1 MGMIWP
7 YHRFPTGQPIITLG
21 GLSYRS
27 KPILQFT
34 VIGPGGTRLLDGLAD
49 TGADDTI
56 FSESTAQRIGLDLTG
71 APTGHTRG
79 PAGLNRAALRY
90 AEVTLRLAQGT
101 ERREWRAWVGFVPAR
116 LPYALVGQAGFLQF
130 FTAVFRPHVEEFELS
145 VNSLYPGV

>member
-1 MGMIWP
+1 MAMIWP
-7 YHRFPTGQPIITLG
+7 YVRFPTRQPIVTLG

-27 KPILQFT
+27 KPILSFT
-34 VIGPGGTRLLDGLAD
+34 VIGPGGAAAVSGLAD

-56 FSESTAQRIGLDLTG
+56 LPESVAERAGLDLTD

-90 AEVTLRLAQGT
+90 AEVTLRLTQGT
-101 ERREWRAWVGFVPAR
+101 ERREWRGWVGFVAAR

-130 FTAVFRPHVEEFELS
+130 FTTTFRPDIEEFELS
-145 VNSLYPGV
+145 VNSLYPGT